1 VLKLHR
7 ALLISVPRFW
17 FWRPSGATRAAW
29 EDLAAHIAYRI
40 AAAAAVSGPHG
51 QLAELCQI
59 AFFLFESARGN
70 ASDLH
75 VKLTATRCSRVFSVA
90 LTFPQGLSRVIII
103 F

>member
-1 VLKLHR
+1 LLSNLLLLLLL
-7 ALLISVPRFW
+7 LLISAPRFC
-17 FWRPSGATRAAW
+17 SCCSIGCYGATRAAW

-75 VKLTATRCSRVFSVA
+75 VKLTATRCS
-90 LTFPQGLSRVIII
+90 
-103 F
+103 